1 MPTQV
6 VNPSHGKV
14 MDALNRHTWD
24 FCVWTRERKRLSSST
39 ISSAIES
46 QPLLPGEDE
55 VGSEESD
62 TLPGS
67 VTTRGKLCESDRR
80 HKYHVSHA
88 NRSHRDRRTYLR
100 DLFHTPLNLPASR
113 FLVIFVASYLTL
125 YTSFALVYML
135 QSVSKHCVSNIT
147 SFKHALWFSVHTS
160 ATIGYGH
167 QSPNPDCTVVNIAI
181 MAEVLMTSLLQATM
195 VGLVFARFSVA
206 SSRASTILWSTRM
219 VTRGDTISIRLG
231 NLRNHQLL
239 RPRVTL
245 FMVYK
250 ARSDDGD
257 DPGVEFRSEELK
269 LASRPLWLGIPA
281 VITHKVDRFSPLRS
295 YWSDGDPATTAACLA
310 EADVEFVC
318 LLDGVD
324 ETTSKDI
331 QARHSWLGEDIR
343 FEHVF
348 KRMTTRRGGDGA
360 LVVDWRLFHS
370 VRPVEGQRV

>member
-1 MPTQV
+1 M
-6 VNPSHGKV
+6 
-14 MDALNRHTWD
+14 
-24 FCVWTRERKRLSSST
+24 
-39 ISSAIES
+39 ES

-55 VGSEESD
+55 VGREERD

-100 DLFHTPLNLPASR
+100 DLFHTLLNLPASR